1 MPKRPAST
9 PAVDSEARARLLDAA
24 ERLLGE
30 AGIEGASLRQISAA
44 AGHAN
49 NSAVQYHFG
58 DKAGLIG
65 AIIARRI
72 EAFEPRRRDML
83 AALQRGGREGDLGAL
98 LQILF
103 IPIAEVTDGKGRHVY
118 ARFLLQ
124 FLNQIRYQAGL
135 DHPGWAADS
144 AAILTLELLAKALPQ
159 LGLKRV
165 GTRINRISGMF
176 LSALIERENAV
187 TRGRRLEPEAA
198 FRTELFSIMAAAL
211 SAPPASRE

>member
-1 MPKRPAST
+1 MPKRPASP
-9 PAVDSEARARLLDAA
+9 PAADSAARARLLDAA

-30 AGIEGASLRQISAA
+30 AGLEGASLRQISAA

-58 DKAGLIG
+58 DKAGLIR
-65 AIIARRI
+65 AVIARRV

-83 AALQRGGREGDLGAL
+83 AALQRDGRDTDIGAL

-103 IPIAEVTDGKGRHVY
+103 VPIGEVTDSKGRHVY

-144 AAILTLELLAKALPQ
+144 AAMRSVELMAKALPQ
-159 LGLKRV
+159 LGIKRV
-165 GTRINRISGMF
+165 GTRINRISGLF
-176 LSALIERENAV
+176 LSALIERENAAV
-187 TRGRRLEPEAA
+187 RGKHRQAEAG
-198 FRTELFSIMAAAL
+198 FREELFAMMAAAL
-211 SAPPASRE
+211 SAPPGTRG